1 MDYRE
6 IWKNN
11 LFSKIMDFLQY
22 YMSMKFKSCCDFFEL
37 FLRNFSV
44 SVTLLSQVM
53 GGVWKYLSNCLIL
66 SQELSSLLLIIDGP
80 KYNEFS
86 HWRICGKSWS
96 QSVYQLYFREN
107 SVCGQSVSRISPVA
121 KFIVFRIV
129 YYFYLM
135 LLKLF
140 NVG

>member
-1 MDYRE
+1 
-6 IWKNN
+6 
-11 LFSKIMDFLQY
+11 MDFLQY

-80 KYNEFS
+80 KNNEISLDRYFHTPPITFQNFHHIFIS
-86 HWRICGKSWS
+86 YTYRTMKSS
-96 QSVYQLYFREN
+96 FFQFREKVEGGYQN
-107 SVCGQSVSRISPVA
+107 TCKMTHVD
-121 KFIVFRIV
+121 
-129 YYFYLM
+129 
-135 LLKLF
+135 LF
-140 NVG
+140 WF